1 MQKPNATLISN
12 CHHLHHEQPD
22 PVRVAYFL
30 TESPEHLTL
39 PLRKNNLF
47 VITRFIKGSGNL
59 TIDLSPYPIR
69 PGSLFIIHPHSD
81 YSLDTAG
88 EADLEGWSLSIREDY
103 LHQAGSNLLELI
115 FGLRN
120 VSGFPVPKDNGEK
133 LDQLFYFLQAEL
145 QFRSAGSD
153 PVINAYLTILLSE
166 FTNLSADA
174 VTAADRNLHDP
185 RYDEFL
191 DLVNKEFREIRD
203 VETYAARIHISSK
216 QLNRICK
223 EASGRTP
230 SQLLDMRIHLE
241 ASRLLHYTNRSVK
254 EISYDL
260 GFGEPSYFIKFY
272 RRIGKQTPHQY
283 RLLMSEKEHET
294 QAYRSPDLNLL
305 PYYHN

>member
-39 PLRKNNLF
+39 PVRKNNLF

-59 TIDLSPYPIR
+59 TIDLSPYPIQ

-88 EADLEGWSLSIREDY
+88 EADLEGWSLSIQEDY

-133 LDQLFYFLQAEL
+133 VDQLFYFLQAEL
-145 QFRSAGSD
+145 QGKSAGSD

-174 VTAADRNLHDP
+174 VTA
-185 RYDEFL
+185 
-191 DLVNKEFREIRD
+191 
-203 VETYAARIHISSK
+203 T
-216 QLNRICK
+216 
-223 EASGRTP
+223 
-230 SQLLDMRIHLE
+230 
-241 ASRLLHYTNRSVK
+241 
-254 EISYDL
+254 
-260 GFGEPSYFIKFY
+260 
-272 RRIGKQTPHQY
+272 
-283 RLLMSEKEHET
+283 
-294 QAYRSPDLNLL
+294 
-305 PYYHN
+305 